1 MPVQSSTD
9 YQRIHKAA
17 FEGMKVALGLVNI
30 DSKVLESTSTA
41 FGLAV
46 VEGTDWDQAKVP
58 SSAADKFIG
67 VSLYTTA
74 GIVEIDGFHG
84 YHANKEMDILTFG
97 KIWVRTE
104 AAVVKGDPVFFRH
117 TATGDE
123 VLGAFR
129 NGDDSGDCTIVQG
142 ATFERPASAG
152 ELSVI
157 DLRPQ
162 GLLNPPVFVEY
173 LTDETAISTDIKVTS
188 YTTGGAVAATLADGI
203 EGQEK
208 VIKLTFDGGTVT
220 LEPANLADGTTIT
233 FADVNDAVSLVFIGG
248 AWAIT
253 SNEGAVVA

>member
-1 MPVQSSTD
+1 MPVQVSTD
-9 YQRIHKAA
+9 YQRIHKVA

-30 DSKVLESTSTA
+30 DSKTLESVSTA

-58 SSAADKFIG
+58 SSAVDKFIG

-74 GIVEIDGFHG
+74 GVVKVDGFHG
-84 YHANKEMDILTFG
+84 YHQKHEMDILTFG

-117 TATGDE
+117 TATGEE

-129 NGDDSGDCTIVQG
+129 NDDDSGDCIVVQG
-142 ATFERPASAG
+142 ATFERPAEAG

-157 DLRPQ
+157 DFRPQ
-162 GLLNPPVFVEY
+162 GLLNPPVLVEY
-173 LTDETAISTDIKVTS
+173 LTDETAISTGIKVTS
-188 YTTGGAVAATLADGI
+188 YTTGGTVAATLADGI

-208 VIKLTFDGGTVT
+208 VVKLTSDGGTVT
-220 LEPANLADGTTIT
+220 ITPVNFADGSTIT
-233 FADVNDAVSLVFIGG
+233 MADDNDVISLVFIGG
-248 AWAIT
+248 SWAVTANDGCDI
-253 SNEGAVVA
+253 A